1 LSLAHGFGHRLTK
14 FGNPD
19 FCGGGPLPNL
29 T

>member
-1 LSLAHGFGHRLTK
+1 LALAHGFGHHLEK

-19 FCGGGPLPNL
+19 FCSAGPLTGL